1 MLQVESLIQRKKGI
15 AVNNKRPITSVSTKK
30 EIMAKLIELG
40 VKPGMILEVHS
51 SLSSFGFVVGGAQ
64 SVVDA
69 LIDVVGY
76 SGTILMP
83 LHCSDN
89 TEPTFWVNPPCDC
102 GLAQVIRENMPAY
115 HKKEMDT
122 RYMGQIVENLR
133 RRDGAVISNHPN
145 SAYVAWGKYAKL
157 LCNRHSLH
165 FSLSEESPTA
175 RLYELKGYV
184 LLLGVGFDNCTLLHL
199 AEYRSDCRPI
209 LLQGA
214 AVEIEGRRVWKKYLD
229 IDVDSDEFPA
239 IEIELK
245 GKGAIR
251 STKIG
256 NCDAKLFRADV
267 AIDEAVRY
275 FESRNTYEYYR

>member
-1 MLQVESLIQRKKGI
+1 M
-15 AVNNKRPITSVSTKK
+15 ITTVLTKK
-30 EIMAKLIELG
+30 DLMKNFIELG
-40 VKPGMILEVHS
+40 VKPGMILEVHA
-51 SLSSFGFVVGGAQ
+51 SLSSFGYVIGGAQ
-64 SVVDA
+64 TVVDA

-83 LHCSDN
+83 MHCSNN
-89 TEPTFWVNPPCDC
+89 TEPTFWVNPPVEM
-102 GLAQVIRENMPAY
+102 GLAETIRENTPAF
-115 HKKEMDT
+115 HKKESESVC
-122 RYMGQIVENLR
+122 MGDIAENLR

-184 LLLGVGFDNCTLLHL
+184 LLLGVGFDNCTALHL

-229 IDVDSDEFPA
+229 IDVNSDEFVLV
-239 IEIELK
+239 ELELK
-245 GKGAIR
+245 EKGAIR
-251 STKIG
+251 DMKIG
-256 NCDAKLFRADV
+256 NSDVKLFRADV
-267 AIDEAVRY
+267 AIDEMVRC
-275 FESRNTYEYYR
+275 FEARSKYEIYR

>member
-1 MLQVESLIQRKKGI
+1 MKGI
-15 AVNNKRPITSVSTKK
+15 NVNNKKTVTSIITKK
-30 EIMAKLIELG
+30 EIMTKLLELG

-51 SLSSFGFVVGGAQ
+51 SLSSFGFVCGGAQ
-64 SVVDA
+64 TVVDA

-83 LHCSDN
+83 LQCGDN
-89 TEPTFWVNPPCDC
+89 TEPTFWVKPPLEN
-102 GLAQVIRENMPAY
+102 GLAQIIRDNMPAF

-122 RYMGQIVENLR
+122 RKMGAVVDNLR
-133 RRDGAVISNHPN
+133 RRDGSVVSNHPN

-175 RLYELKGYV
+175 RLYELKGSV
-184 LLLGVGFDNCTLLHL
+184 LLLGVGMDNCTALHL

-209 LLQGA
+209 ALQGA
-214 AVEIEGRRVWKKYLD
+214 AVELEGRRIWKKYLD
-229 IDVDSDEFPA
+229 LDLNGDEFIP
-239 IEIELK
+239 IEKKLLEKEALHSI
-245 GKGAIR
+245 
-251 STKIG
+251 KIG

-267 AIDEAVRY
+267 AIDETVRY
-275 FESRNTYEYYR
+275 LERKGVYDYYR